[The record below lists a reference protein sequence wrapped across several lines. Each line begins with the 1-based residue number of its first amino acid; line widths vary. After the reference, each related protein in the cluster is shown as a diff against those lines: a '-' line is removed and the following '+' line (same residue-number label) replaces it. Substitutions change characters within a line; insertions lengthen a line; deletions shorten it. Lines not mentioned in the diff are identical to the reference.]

1 MLKDPLCGYNRS
13 GFTAMQFKYRLI
25 NIDIES
31 EVVTDTLM
39 LNVLASSSAENEI
52 FFFFTV
58 RGISSTPLN
67 AFIQTCYETKKTVVV
82 VTMNPNTIYKK
93 YATHFILLPNIKVK
107 GVFLD
112 EQAIFHIFIE
122 ILVSYISERLLIDGK
137 SDVRPRIM
145 NAPEKASSFGLSLAS
160 RLCSIVNDSPAT
172 SVETVLAEYL
182 LQHYNMLD
190 TLNIYQFAEAC
201 RVPRSSIHRFC
212 GKIGYANFSELK
224 LSCRRETDSYR
235 YFTELSGRH
244 DFRDQLGHEIIHM
257 VSDMNRRISEDLL
270 ANWQIRLTKPARFS
284 CWPLIPQFP
293 RSKISSGRW
302 CCVGNWSTL
311 SLRRTLMTN

>member
-1 MLKDPLCGYNRS
+1 
-13 GFTAMQFKYRLI
+13 
-25 NIDIES
+25 
-31 EVVTDTLM
+31 
-39 LNVLASSSAENEI
+39 
-52 FFFFTV
+52 
-58 RGISSTPLN
+58 
-67 AFIQTCYETKKTVVV
+67 
-82 VTMNPNTIYKK
+82 
-93 YATHFILLPNIKVK
+93 
-107 GVFLD
+107 
-112 EQAIFHIFIE
+112 
-122 ILVSYISERLLIDGK
+122 
-137 SDVRPRIM
+137 M

-257 VSDMNRRISEDLL
+257 VSDMNRRTSEDLL
-270 ANWQIRLTKPARFS
+270 GKLADQIDEARSVFLLAS
-284 CWPLIPQFP
+284 YSAISALKDFQRPMVLCGKLVNVVASPHAHDKLRKASEEDLILVVSAMGKFAETYNDFIQPLPGKKILVTASHHKEIQTPYDQVII
-293 RSKISSGRW
+293 ISSIDGHHIKTAYAKY
-302 CCVGNWSTL
+302 GISYFFDNL
-311 SLRRTLMTN
+311 YSLYYRKYGILQNQARQTAA

>member
-1 MLKDPLCGYNRS
+1 
-13 GFTAMQFKYRLI
+13 
-25 NIDIES
+25 
-31 EVVTDTLM
+31 
-39 LNVLASSSAENEI
+39 
-52 FFFFTV
+52 
-58 RGISSTPLN
+58 
-67 AFIQTCYETKKTVVV
+67 
-82 VTMNPNTIYKK
+82 
-93 YATHFILLPNIKVK
+93 
-107 GVFLD
+107 
-112 EQAIFHIFIE
+112 
-122 ILVSYISERLLIDGK
+122 
-137 SDVRPRIM
+137 M

-235 YFTELSGRH
+235 YFTELSGR
-244 DFRDQLGHEIIHM
+244 
-257 VSDMNRRISEDLL
+257 
-270 ANWQIRLTKPARFS
+270 
-284 CWPLIPQFP
+284 PLIPQFP

>member
-1 MLKDPLCGYNRS
+1 
-13 GFTAMQFKYRLI
+13 
-25 NIDIES
+25 
-31 EVVTDTLM
+31 
-39 LNVLASSSAENEI
+39 
-52 FFFFTV
+52 
-58 RGISSTPLN
+58 
-67 AFIQTCYETKKTVVV
+67 
-82 VTMNPNTIYKK
+82 
-93 YATHFILLPNIKVK
+93 
-107 GVFLD
+107 
-112 EQAIFHIFIE
+112 
-122 ILVSYISERLLIDGK
+122 
-137 SDVRPRIM
+137 M

-201 RVPRSSIHRFC
+201 RVPRSSIPRFC

-270 ANWQIRLTKPARFS
+270 GKLADQIDEAREENSGYRLASQRNSDTLRS
-284 CWPLIPQFP
+284 SHRDQFHRRP
-293 RSKISSGRW
+293 PHKNR
-302 CCVGNWSTL
+302 
-311 SLRRTLMTN
+311 LRQIWHQLFF